1 MPFTPSQSLVSDP
14 RTLFRDQQ
22 HAARLFVDDQFRLAP
37 KHKFLFHVYFNINP
51 ATLTDINLTQ
61 RHKNE
66 IGMLVK
72 SVDLPGYAVT
82 VEVANQ
88 YNRKKNIQSTHKFNE
103 ISMSFHDDN
112 MGVINQLWQN
122 YYAYYYADSRSAYEP
137 GAFGRTA
144 TKNFD
149 YINSKYGLDNGSKS
163 PFFNY
168 ITIYQ
173 MSRHEYVSYR
183 LVNPIITGWSHN
195 KVDYGQTGT
204 HDNTVKL
211 AYEAV
216 AYGSGAIGEGVIE
229 GFGLEHYDTTP
240 SILQTGAPAVPS
252 ASPTFSSR
260 VSQNSST
267 SFLQTLTQTVNGY
280 QNTQELP
287 LSGTSNL
294 STQTTTSSTSGFSD
308 ISFAGATTNTTT
320 TQASQLNLNT
330 GS

>member
-1 MPFTPSQSLVSDP
+1 MPFTPSQSLTSDP
-14 RTLFRDQQ
+14 YVQFRDQQ
-22 HAARLFVDDQFRLAP
+22 HAARLFTDDQFRLAP

-72 SVDLPGYAVT
+72 SVDLPGYSVT
-82 VEVANQ
+82 VETANQ

-103 ISMSFHDDN
+103 ITISFHDDN
-112 MGVINQLWQN
+112 MGVVNQLWQN
-122 YYAYYYADSRSAYEP
+122 YYAYYYADSRSAFEP

-149 YINSKYGLDNGSKS
+149 YINSKYGLDNGSRA

-168 ITIYQ
+168 ITLYQ
-173 MSRHEYVSYR
+173 MARHDYVSYR
-183 LVNPIITGWSHN
+183 LVNPIITGWTHN
-195 KVDYGQTGT
+195 KVDYAQGGV

-216 AYGSGAIGEGVIE
+216 AYGSGQISEGAIE
-229 GFGLEHYDTTP
+229 GFGVEHYDQTP
-240 SILQTGAPAVPS
+240 SVLQTGAPPVPS
-252 ASPTFSSR
+252 ASPSFSNR
-260 VSQNSST
+260 VSST
-267 SFLQTLTQTVNGY
+267 SATTFLQTLTQSINGY

-287 LSGTSNL
+287 ISGTNNL
-294 STQTTTSSTSGFSD
+294 TVTTATSSTSGVQD
-308 ISFAGATTNTTT
+308 IAFPGATTSSSTTT
-320 TQASQLNLNT
+320 ATQVDF
-330 GS
+330 